1 MNDVYASPEDGD
13 FTKTFIRETGTGL
26 ILSGPWTCDPYNED
40 DPINKAVNDKVDE
53 LQKIHDTISIAFKEL
68 KDSGCAFGNDK
79 VAKLFAA
86 TLLRQH
92 NTDQASIIRTIRKGL
107 EMYEERA
114 RSDARNET
122 ALDWIRQGKEADQ
135 IPFI

>member
-1 MNDVYASPEDGD
+1 MNDVYIASEDGD
-13 FTKTFIRETGTGL
+13 YTKVFIRETGTGL
-26 ILSGPWTCDPYNED
+26 ILSGPHTIDPYNED
-40 DPINKAVNDKVDE
+40 DSNNKIVNDKVND
-53 LQKIHDTISIAFKEL
+53 LQNIHDTISNSFKNL

-79 VAKLFAA
+79 IAKLFAA

-122 ALDWIRQGKEADQ
+122 ALDWIRKGKEVDQ